1 VRVCRF
7 RSISHTGSFY
17 FAPQIAITVWRADTD
32 VIHAHN
38 YHAFPLLFAAAS
50 VTDEQLVVTTHYHGA
65 SANGVRNVL
74 LSGYRPLGRYAVRR
88 TNDLISVSNWERERL
103 EEDFGVEATV
113 IPNRVDI
120 NRFANAEAERR
131 DRQYLPC
138 VGRLEKY
145 KGVQHVIRALSEL
158 PEYDLVIAGSGPYR
172 NELERI
178 AREEYVSDRV
188 DLLGYAEDER
198 IPKLYSGAAVYL
210 ALSEFEAYG
219 IIVVEAL
226 SAGTPCVV
234 REKGGLRN
242 WTRRDGVIGVS
253 DTSALELSNAVRSV
267 VEQSP
272 SEQIP
277 TWDNVVSELIE
288 VYSEPTECERVTKKP
303 S

>member
-1 VRVCRF
+1 M
-7 RSISHTGSFY
+7 
-17 FAPQIAITVWRADTD
+17 WRADAD

-38 YHAFPLLFAAAS
+38 DHAFPLLFAAAS

-113 IPNRVDI
+113 IPNGVDI

-158 PEYDLVIAGSGPYR
+158 PEYDLVIAGGGPYR

-188 DLLGYAEDER
+188 DFLGYAEDER

-210 ALSEFEAYG
+210 ALSKFEAYG

-277 TWDNVVSELIE
+277 TWGQCS
-288 VYSEPTECERVTKKP
+288 
-303 S
+303 